1 MLRLK
6 FDIIKTVGFLARDTT
21 GQLYGFDKRPVV
33 TELGK
38 GKYYWTPKKGG
49 YMIFIRERDNS
60 LSFIKNSDEVWIV
73 DVIEDNN
80 DRSIIELINGDEVYK
95 IERNYGVI
103 SIKKEEYI
111 SVVMATDEPVFT
123 SHQSIEKPKTNIRK
137 LIEKIMDKLKL

>member
-1 MLRLK
+1 MLCLK
-6 FDIIKTVGFLARDTT
+6 FDIIKTVSFLARDTT

-38 GKYYWTPKKGG
+38 EKYYWTPKKGS

-73 DVIEDNN
+73 DVIEDSN
-80 DRSIIELINGDEVYK
+80 DISIIELINGDEIYK
-95 IERNYGVI
+95 IERNYGI
-103 SIKKEEYI
+103 LSIKKEEYI

-123 SHQSIEKPKTNIRK
+123 SQQSIEKPKTRIRK

>member
-6 FDIIKTVGFLARDTT
+6 LDIIKTVSFLARDTT
-21 GQLYGFDKRPVV
+21 GQLYGFDKRPVM

-38 GKYYWTPKKGG
+38 EKYYWTPKKGG

-80 DRSIIELINGDEVYK
+80 DRSVIELINGNEMYK

-111 SVVMATDEPVFT
+111 SVVIATDEPVFT
-123 SHQSIEKPKTNIRK
+123 SQQSIEKPKTSKRILWCK
-137 LIEKIMDKLKL
+137 TL

>member
-6 FDIIKTVGFLARDTT
+6 LDIIKTVSFLARDTT
-21 GQLYGFDKRPVV
+21 GQLYGFDKRPIM

-38 GKYYWTPKKGG
+38 GKFYWTSKKGS
-49 YMIFIRERDNS
+49 YMIFIRERDDS
-60 LSFIKNSDEVWIV
+60 LSFIENTGKVWVV

-80 DRSIIELINGDEVYK
+80 DRSVIELLNGDEVYK

-111 SVVMATDEPVFT
+111 SVVMVTDEPVFT
-123 SHQSIEKPKTNIRK
+123 SQQSIEKPKTRIRK
-137 LIEKIMDKLKL
+137 LIEKIRGKLKL